1 MKVIPSSIAA
11 AVLAGGLVLASAL
24 GASANSTNIGSQICG
39 FGGPAAAS
47 TAYVSATSVHYHQA
61 NGVAWA
67 SQTFGSGFHR
77 FSYGNGVVTMQ
88 ISYPNGTET
97 GHAFSC
103 ANGSF

>member
-1 MKVIPSSIAA
+1 MKVIPASIAA
-11 AVLAGGLVLASAL
+11 AVLAGGLVLGSAL
-24 GASANSTNIGSQICG
+24 GASASTDIGSQICG

-47 TAYVSATSVHYHQA
+47 TAYVNATSVHYHQA
-61 NGVAWA
+61 NGVAWG

-88 ISYPNGTET
+88 ISYPSGTET